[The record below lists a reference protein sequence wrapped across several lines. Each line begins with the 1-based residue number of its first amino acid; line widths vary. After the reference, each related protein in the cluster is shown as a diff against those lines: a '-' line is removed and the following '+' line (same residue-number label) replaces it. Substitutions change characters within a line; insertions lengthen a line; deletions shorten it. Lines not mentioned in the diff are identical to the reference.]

1 MKIKKTVLKKR
12 KVKVEKFK
20 QKGYKMFNN
29 DIIKNL
35 QEIIANLPDEQE
47 LLLSTLR
54 AITTKRKNEK

>member
-47 LLLSTLR
+47 LLLPTLR
-54 AITTKRKNEK
+54 AITTKLKNEK

>member
-54 AITTKRKNEK
+54 AITTKLKNEK